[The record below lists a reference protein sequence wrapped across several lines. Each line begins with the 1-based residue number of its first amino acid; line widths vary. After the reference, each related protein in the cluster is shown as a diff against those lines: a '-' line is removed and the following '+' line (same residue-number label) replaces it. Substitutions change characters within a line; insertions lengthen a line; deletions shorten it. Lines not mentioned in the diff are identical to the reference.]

1 MFHRGLLIAASLIV
15 GGWGLLGADRTVAM
29 AQAQRA
35 AATGGVA
42 DAAQM
47 ERSARIIADCLREC
61 ELCTDHCT
69 KHLAMGHKEHLKTQ
83 KTCADCADVCAAAM
97 RIISRNGPMSAVIAE
112 TCAKVCDL
120 CAAEC
125 ERFTT
130 DDTMKRCAKACRDCS
145 QVCRQMSQQAATN

>member
-1 MFHRGLLIAASLIV
+1 MFHRGLLIAVSLIV
-15 GGWGLLGADRTVAM
+15 GGWGLLGADRTFAM
-29 AQAQRA
+29 AQKAQA
-35 AATGGVA
+35 AGVA

-47 ERSARIIADCLREC
+47 ERSARTIADCLREC
-61 ELCTDHCT
+61 ESCTDYCT
-69 KHLAMGHKEHLKTQ
+69 KHLAMGHKDHVKTQ
-83 KTCADCADVCAAAM
+83 KACADCAEVCAAAT

-120 CAAEC
+120 CAIEC